1 MTEETESYVETAPP
15 PPRQTGPKSKRIQ
28 TFTNIQ
34 EILQSIMPAGYRVL
48 VTLFF
53 F

>member
-34 EILQSIMPAGYRVL
+34 EILQSNHAGSIQGFGY
-48 VTLFF
+48 FIF
-53 F
+53 